1 MLRRLALP
9 ALSLALTAAA
19 LTACDSPPSG
29 ARGSRVDPGI
39 TTKAERHSAKITP
52 VSLIEFSDQASQR
65 LAQDIAEMPEIRG
78 LNDGGQRATII
89 LGDINNKTGVVS
101 SNDFEMMTRRMRQN
115 LLTSN
120 YARDRMKFV
129 TERARMSAIRERE
142 LVGPNEGNAEPAN
155 YDAANSFALNGDFYR
170 VARGNTN
177 RYYMEFQL
185 VSFKTNEIVWSDRY
199 EMGKIAE
206 ED

>member
-1 MLRRLALP
+1 MLPRFCLP
-9 ALSLALTAAA
+9 ALALALTAAM
-19 LTACDSPPSG
+19 TACDNPPSG

-39 TTKAERHSAKITP
+39 TTKAERQSAKITP
-52 VSLIEFSDQASQR
+52 VSLVEFSDQASQR
-65 LAQDIAEMPEIRG
+65 LAQDIGAMPEIRG
-78 LNDGGQRATII
+78 LNDAGKRATIVI
-89 LGDINNKTGVVS
+89 GDINNKTGVVS
-101 SNDFEMMTRRMRQN
+101 SNDFEMMRSRMRQN

-129 TERARMSAIRERE
+129 TERARTAAIRERE
-142 LVGPNEGNAEPAN
+142 RIGSNENNAEPAN
-155 YDAANSFALNGDFYR
+155 YDADSTFILLTDVYR

-185 VSFKTNEIVWSDRY
+185 TAAASNEIIWSDRY

>member
-1 MLRRLALP
+1 MLRRFCLP
-9 ALSLALTAAA
+9 ALALALTAAMA
-19 LTACDSPPSG
+19 ACDNPPSG

-52 VSLIEFSDQASQR
+52 VSLVEFSDQASQR
-65 LAQDIAEMPEIRG
+65 LAQDIGAMPEIRG
-78 LNDGGQRATII
+78 LNDSGKRATII
-89 LGDINNKTGVVS
+89 VGDINNKTGIVS
-101 SNDFEMMTRRMRQN
+101 SNDFEMMRSRLRQN

-129 TERARMSAIRERE
+129 TERARMGAIRDRER
-142 LVGPNEGNAEPAN
+142 VGPNENNAEPAN
-155 YDAANSFALNGDFYR
+155 YDAESSFALNGDMYR

-185 VSFKTNEIVWSDRY
+185 VSFATNEIIWSDRY